1 MSIVLVDAY
10 SQIFR
15 MFYAVPML
23 NNPKGEP
30 VNALMG
36 VERLLLSL
44 EKGLP
49 SEFGAFAFDRGK
61 ATRRCA
67 LCPEYKA
74 QRPPMPDALRSQI
87 PHIMETI
94 EAFGWP
100 ILMQEGLEAD
110 DLIAAV
116 SRHREEHDVNIITGD
131 KDIAQLTEDPH
142 VHLATC
148 DKGDAWS
155 LGGPEVV
162 QAKFG
167 VPPSL
172 LGDYLALV
180 GDTSDNIIGVAG
192 VGPKTAAKL
201 LTECGSLDDI
211 LADIRG
217 KVSNAKLAAKLEDS
231 RELIMRNRKLV
242 ALDNVLP
249 EAWNGLETIHRK
261 APDWNRLVALAE
273 ENAFNKLLPVLKK
286 HRDEAA
292 QPMLF

>member
-15 MFYAVPML
+15 MFYALPLL

-30 VNALMG
+30 VNAVMG
-36 VERLLLSL
+36 MERLLLSL

-49 SEFGAFAFDRGK
+49 SEFGAFAFDKGK

-74 QRPPMPDALRSQI
+74 QRPPMPEALRPQI
-87 PHIMETI
+87 VPIMELI

-116 SRHREEHDVNIITGD
+116 SRHREEHDVSIITGD
-131 KDIAQLTEDPH
+131 KDIAQLTDDPH

-155 LGGPEVV
+155 FGGPEMVL
-162 QAKFG
+162 AKFG
-167 VPPSL
+167 VPPAL

-192 VGPKTAAKL
+192 VGPKTASKL
-201 LTECGSLDDI
+201 LTECGGLDEI
-211 LADIRG
+211 LADISG
-217 KVSNAKLAAKLEDS
+217 KVSNTKLAAKLEAS

-249 EAWNGLETIHRK
+249 EAWSGLETIRRK
-261 APDWNRLVALAE
+261 APDWSRLVALAE

-286 HRDEAA
+286 HRDEAG
-292 QPMLF
+292 QLTLF

>member
-36 VERLLLSL
+36 MERLLLSL

-49 SEFGAFAFDRGK
+49 SEYGAVAFDKGK

-74 QRPPMPDALRSQI
+74 QRPPMPEALRPQI
-87 PHIMETI
+87 LPIMELI
-94 EAFGWP
+94 SAFGWP

-116 SRHREEHDVNIITGD
+116 SRHRENQDVHIITGD

-148 DKGDAWS
+148 DKGEAWS
-155 LGGPEVV
+155 FGGPEVV
-162 QAKFG
+162 LAKFG
-167 VPPSL
+167 VPPAL

-180 GDTSDNIIGVAG
+180 GDTSDNITGVAG
-192 VGPKTAAKL
+192 VGPKTASKL
-201 LTECGSLDDI
+201 LTECGGLDEI
-211 LADIRG
+211 LADISG
-217 KVSNAKLAAKLEDS
+217 KVANAKLAAKLEAS
-231 RELIMRNRKLV
+231 RELIIRNRKLV

-249 EAWNGLETIHRK
+249 DGWQGLESIRRK
-261 APDWNRLVALAE
+261 APDWNRLVTLAE

-286 HRDEAA
+286 HREEAV

>member
-15 MFYAVPML
+15 MFYALPLL

-30 VNALMG
+30 VNAVMG
-36 VERLLLSL
+36 MERLLLSL

-49 SEFGAFAFDRGK
+49 SEFGAFAFDKGK

-74 QRPPMPDALRSQI
+74 QRPPMPEALRPQI
-87 PHIMETI
+87 VPIMELI
-94 EAFGWP
+94 EAFSWP

-116 SRHREEHDVNIITGD
+116 SRHREEHDVSIITGD
-131 KDIAQLTEDPH
+131 KDIAQLTDDPH
-142 VHLATC
+142 VRLATC

-155 LGGPEVV
+155 FGGPEMVL
-162 QAKFG
+162 AKFG
-167 VPPSL
+167 VPPAL

-192 VGPKTAAKL
+192 VGPKTASKL
-201 LTECGSLDDI
+201 LTECGGLDEI
-211 LADIRG
+211 LADISG
-217 KVSNAKLAAKLEDS
+217 KVSNAKLAAKLEES
-231 RELIMRNRKLV
+231 RELIQRNRKLV

-249 EAWNGLETIHRK
+249 EAWSGLETIRRK
-261 APDWNRLVALAE
+261 RPTGAALWHWPRRTPSTSCCP
-273 ENAFNKLLPVLKK
+273 F
-286 HRDEAA
+286 
-292 QPMLF
+292 